1 MYVFLFIETSIKYE
15 RIDTATNIPNQSDTN
30 NLKKNIDES
39 VSNVLYLILFFIFN
53 YKNLL
58 YICIFLYLFISIYIF
73 FFFFIL
79 VFKLPKLD
87 TK

>member
-15 RIDTATNIPNQSDTN
+15 NIDTATNIPNQYDTN

-39 VSNVLYLILFFIFN
+39 VSNVLHLFFLFLIIKI

-58 YICIFLYLFISIYIF
+58 YMYLFISIYIF
-73 FFFFIL
+73 FSFLF
-79 VFKLPKLD
+79 
-87 TK
+87 